1 MVSLVV
7 WQLHSLC
14 GGGWRW
20 EWYCRFALIGS
31 PAGSLGWK
39 GLEVCASL
47 VLQCVLR
54 CWSSAIPLYRALP
67 AITVTLGVRDNDPS
81 YPVEFV
87 VTSIEVDNFLLRTI
101 LSSIEII
108 WRISKRYSRLSYS
121 SDQTTSRVSVIQ
133 RKLAGLIRVLVNTVA

>member
-1 MVSLVV
+1 M
-7 WQLHSLC
+7 C
-14 GGGWRW
+14 GGGWWW

-47 VLQCVLR
+47 VLQCILR
-54 CWSSAIPLYRALP
+54 CWSSAIPLYRVLP
-67 AITVTLGVRDNDPS
+67 AITATLGVRDNDPS

-101 LSSIEII
+101 LSSIEIKQLSPCKSI
-108 WRISKRYSRLSYS
+108 PQPSNRAKSFSEQVSFHTGISTY
-121 SDQTTSRVSVIQ
+121 
-133 RKLAGLIRVLVNTVA
+133 LIITIHIYRFHR